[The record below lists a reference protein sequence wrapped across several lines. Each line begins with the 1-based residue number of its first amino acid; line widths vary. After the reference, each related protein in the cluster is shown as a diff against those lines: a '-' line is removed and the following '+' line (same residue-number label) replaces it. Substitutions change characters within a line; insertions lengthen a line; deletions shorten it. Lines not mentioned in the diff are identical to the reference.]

1 MEKWYNM
8 SVEDTEK
15 KLETDSKNGL
25 SEDDVVKRREKYGF
39 NELKE
44 KKPKTLLQKFIDQF
58 KDFMIII
65 LIVAAIISA
74 IVGVSEG
81 EGITDTII
89 IMVVII
95 VNAIIGVVQENK
107 A

>member
-39 NELKE
+39 
-44 KKPKTLLQKFIDQF
+44 TSQKN
-58 KDFMIII
+58 
-65 LIVAAIISA
+65 LIEAF
-74 IVGVSEG
+74 
-81 EGITDTII
+81 TIKL
-89 IMVVII
+89 V
-95 VNAIIGVVQENK
+95 
-107 A
+107 